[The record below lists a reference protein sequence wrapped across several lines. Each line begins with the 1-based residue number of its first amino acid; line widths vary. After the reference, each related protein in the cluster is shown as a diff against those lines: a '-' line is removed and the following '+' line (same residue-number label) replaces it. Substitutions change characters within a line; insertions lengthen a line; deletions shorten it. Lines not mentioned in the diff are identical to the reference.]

1 MNNLFNIISHK
12 IVFFCILSIYLFPV
26 SHASSQHEN
35 NTNIR
40 IATSSSIPPY
50 FIKDQN
56 KGIVADII
64 KKSFETQGYD
74 VTFTYLSNN
83 EIQRNLLTKHV
94 VGAFNFPKK
103 NSSKLYYT
111 KPIVYYENI
120 AVTLSENNYNIE
132 SLSDL
137 KGLNIG
143 LFENAFNFL
152 GKDLKHMVK
161 NFKSYTEY
169 KNQEE
174 QVKALLKKEV
184 DAIILEKNIFD
195 FYYHKIEKKCSED
208 NPKIS
213 KHFIFP
219 RSERPIAF
227 LNKKLRNEFNK
238 GFLKVQESGDYYKIL
253 HKYVD

>member
-1 MNNLFNIISHK
+1 
-12 IVFFCILSIYLFPV
+12 
-26 SHASSQHEN
+26 
-35 NTNIR
+35 
-40 IATSSSIPPY
+40 
-50 FIKDQN
+50 
-56 KGIVADII
+56 
-64 KKSFETQGYD
+64 
-74 VTFTYLSNN
+74 
-83 EIQRNLLTKHV
+83 
-94 VGAFNFPKK
+94 
-103 NSSKLYYT
+103 
-111 KPIVYYENI
+111 
-120 AVTLSENNYNIE
+120 
-132 SLSDL
+132 
-137 KGLNIG
+137 
-143 LFENAFNFL
+143 
-152 GKDLKHMVK
+152 MVK